1 MSYFKSY
8 NNFFHGLMFHHFHN
22 EGNHKK
28 SQGSISKDDF
38 YNIIKYIGRDKIIDA
53 NEFIFRLKEKKL
65 NKNNVC
71 ITFDDAL
78 RCQYEI
84 ALPVLEDLKIKSF
97 FFIYS
102 SIFETKPDLLEVY
115 RYFRTNFYKNIDD
128 FYLCFFKKINQ
139 DLDKFFLNNK
149 RIINLNNKKFPFY
162 SINDI
167 KFRLV
172 RDNLI
177 TQNGYILIMQDMMN
191 EKSVNIDS
199 FNDILFMTKDNITEL
214 SELGHSIGLH
224 SHTHPTVLEKLS
236 FKNQEI
242 EYKKNFNLLSKLI
255 SKNSLINSMS
265 HPCGSYNKDTLE
277 ILKKLKIEIGFKQI
291 MDIEQERGM
300 ISINNS
306 PLEIARQD
314 HSAIMK
320 ELQ

>member
-22 EGNHKK
+22 EGIHKK

-139 DLDKFFLNNK
+139 DLNKFFLNNK
-149 RIINLNNKKFPFY
+149 RIINLNNKKFPHY

-177 TQNGYILIMQDMMN
+177 SQNGYILIMQDMMN

-277 ILKKLKIEIGFKQI
+277 ILKKLKIKIGFKQI